1 MEGRQKE
8 SKQRKRIVHLGSLCE
23 LIYLKGSELP
33 KGHKDRKLQ
42 GRIVFLGDRVRGQ
55 FGLAA
60 IFEEL
65 SSSPAG
71 MEASRFCDFYGR
83 CFGNVIDQADAV
95 QAYTQSEL
103 PPGTTYI
110 KLPGR
115 YRKELLELGL
125 IEDDNDMYVIPV
137 DKAVCGQPQSGAH

>member
-1 MEGRQKE
+1 M
-8 SKQRKRIVHLGSLCE
+8 
-23 LIYLKGSELP
+23 
-33 KGHKDRKLQ
+33 
-42 GRIVFLGDRVRGQ
+42 FLGDRVRDQ

-125 IEDDNDMYVIPV
+125 IEDDNDMYVIPL
-137 DKAVCGQPQSGAH
+137 DKALYGHPQSGAHWEEKCEKAISALGFQKIGECSEWRSCY